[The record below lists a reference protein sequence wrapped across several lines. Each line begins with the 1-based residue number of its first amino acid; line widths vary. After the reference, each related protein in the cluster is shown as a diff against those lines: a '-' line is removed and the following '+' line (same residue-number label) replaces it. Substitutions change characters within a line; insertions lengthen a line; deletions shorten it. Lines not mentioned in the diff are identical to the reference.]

1 MSVCLSLCLSL
12 IFRWEQLEYPIF
24 YTVVMSIVGRLAS
37 IVWDLMAAVI
47 LDAVKGK
54 SNAAA
59 ITFVAVETNRVRF
72 GSIELS

>member
-1 MSVCLSLCLSL
+1 
-12 IFRWEQLEYPIF
+12 
-24 YTVVMSIVGRLAS
+24 MSIVGRLAS

-47 LDAVKGK
+47 LDAVNGK

-72 GSIELS
+72 S